1 MDELFAWLLEGPSW
15 VRYRALV
22 DLAHEP
28 ELSPDVQAARR
39 GMLDDPQI
47 SALVQE
53 LQGWPGIV
61 LNSHKSAGQLYH
73 KLKFL
78 ADIGVRVDDPG
89 MRHVADLAMTHQS
102 AQGPFQ
108 LPMAISSAHGGTGR
122 EEWAWALCDA
132 PVIVGALCTMG
143 MTDDARVRAAVA
155 HVAGLARASGWP
167 CCVSPELGTF
177 RGPGRKDDPCPYA
190 TLAVCEMELAAGL
203 PNEEQVRFGAE
214 ALLNQWSAR
223 RERHPYMFYM
233 GTDFCKLK
241 APLIWYDVL
250 HVVDVLSRLPWL
262 SDDPRLR
269 EMISV
274 MVAKLDSDGRATPES
289 VWTAWKDWE
298 FGQKKVPSRW
308 VTLLVE
314 RVRHRMKD

>member
-1 MDELFAWLLEGPSW
+1 MDELIGWLLEGPSW

-22 DLAHEP
+22 DLVREP
-28 ELSPDVQAARR
+28 ESSPGVQAARR
-39 GMLDDPQI
+39 AMLEDPQV
-47 SALVQE
+47 SALMQE
-53 LQGWPGIV
+53 LQGWPGGV

-73 KLKFL
+73 KFKFL
-78 ADIGVRVDDPG
+78 ADIGVCVDDSG
-89 MRHVADLAMTHQS
+89 MRHVADLVMTHQS

-108 LPMAISSAHGGTGR
+108 LPMAISPAYGGTGR
-122 EEWAWALCDA
+122 KEWAWALCDA
-132 PVIVGALCTMG
+132 PVIVGALCAMG
-143 MTDDARVRAAVA
+143 MSDDARVQAAVG
-155 HVAGLARASGWP
+155 HVAGLARTSGWP
-167 CCVSPELGTF
+167 CCVSPEMGTF

-203 PNEEQVRFGAE
+203 PDEVQVHDGAE
-214 ALLNQWSAR
+214 ALLTLWAER
-223 RERHPYMFYM
+223 RERHPYVFYM

-241 APLIWYDVL
+241 APLIWYDIL

-262 SDDPRLR
+262 RQDRRLYD
-269 EMISV
+269 
-274 MVAKLDSDGRATPES
+274 MVGAMMERVGSDGRATPES

-314 RVRHRMKD
+314 RVRQRMNG

>member
-1 MDELFAWLLEGPSW
+1 MDELLAWLQEGPSW
-15 VRYRALV
+15 IRYRALV

-28 ELSPDVQAARR
+28 ESSPDVQDARR
-39 GMLDDPQI
+39 AMLEDPQV

-53 LQGWPGIV
+53 LQGWPGAI

-89 MRHVADLAMTHQS
+89 VRHVADLVMTHQS

-108 LPMAISSAHGGTGR
+108 LPMAVSAAYGGTGH

-132 PVIVGALCTMG
+132 PVIIGALCAMG
-143 MTDDARVRAAVA
+143 MSDDARVQVAVG
-155 HVAGLARASGWP
+155 HVAGLARESGWP

-190 TLAVCEMELAAGL
+190 TLAVCELELAAGL
-203 PNEEQVRFGAE
+203 PDEAAVRDGTE
-214 ALLNQWSAR
+214 ALLNLWSTR

-233 GTDFCKLK
+233 GTDFCKVK
-241 APLIWYDVL
+241 APLIWYDIL
-250 HVVDVLSRLPWL
+250 HVVDVLSRFVWL
-262 SDDPRLR
+262 KDDTRLR
-269 EMISV
+269 DMTSV
-274 MVAKLDSDGRATPES
+274 MAAKVGSDGRATPES

-308 VTLLVE
+308 ITLLVE
-314 RVRHRMKD
+314 RVRQRMKG

>member
-1 MDELFAWLLEGPSW
+1 MDELLAWLLEGPSW

-22 DLAHEP
+22 DLADQP
-28 ELSPDVQAARR
+28 ESSPDVQAARR
-39 GMLDDPQI
+39 AMLEDPQV

-78 ADIGVRVDDPG
+78 ADVGVRVDDPG
-89 MRHVADLAMTHQS
+89 MRHVADLVMTHQS

-108 LPMAISSAHGGTGR
+108 LPMAISAAHGGTGH

-132 PVIVGALCTMG
+132 PVIVGALCALGMG
-143 MTDDARVRAAVA
+143 DDARVQAAVTR
-155 HVAGLARASGWP
+155 VAGLARASGWP
-167 CCVSPELGTF
+167 CCVSPELGSF

-190 TLAVCEMELAAGL
+190 TLAVCEMELVAGL
-203 PNEEQVRFGAE
+203 PHEARVRDGAE
-214 ALLNQWSAR
+214 ALLSQWSAR

-298 FGQKKVPSRW
+298 FGQKTVPSRW

-314 RVRHRMKD
+314 RARRRISN

>member
-1 MDELFAWLLEGPSW
+1 MDELLAWLLEGPSW

-22 DLAHEP
+22 DLADQP
-28 ELSPDVQAARR
+28 ESSPDVQAARR
-39 GMLDDPQI
+39 AMLEDPQV

-78 ADIGVRVDDPG
+78 ADVGVRVDDPG
-89 MRHVADLAMTHQS
+89 MRHVADLVMTHQS

-108 LPMAISSAHGGTGR
+108 LPMAISAAHGGTGH

-132 PVIVGALCTMG
+132 PVIVGALCALGMG
-143 MTDDARVRAAVA
+143 DDARVQAAVT

-167 CCVSPELGTF
+167 CCVSPELGSF

-190 TLAVCEMELAAGL
+190 TLAVCEMELVAGL
-203 PNEEQVRFGAE
+203 PHEARVRDGAE
-214 ALLNQWSAR
+214 ALLSQWSAR

-298 FGQKKVPSRW
+298 FGQKKAPSRW

-314 RVRHRMKD
+314 RVQQRMSS

>member
-1 MDELFAWLLEGPSW
+1 MDELLAWLAEGPPW

-28 ELSPDVQAARR
+28 ESSPDVQAARR
-39 GMLDDPQI
+39 AMLKDPQV

-78 ADIGVRVDDPG
+78 ADVGVRVDDPG
-89 MRHVADLAMTHQS
+89 MRHVADLVMTHQS
-102 AQGPFQ
+102 TQGPFQ
-108 LPMAISSAHGGTGR
+108 MPMAVSAGHGGTGS

-132 PVIVGALCTMG
+132 PVIVGALCAMG
-143 MTDDARVRAAVA
+143 MSDNARVQVAVA
-155 HVAGLARASGWP
+155 HIAGLARESGWP

-190 TLAVCEMELAAGL
+190 TLAVCEMELVAGL
-203 PNEEQVRFGAE
+203 PHEARVRDGAE
-214 ALLNQWSAR
+214 ALLSQWSAR

-241 APLIWYDVL
+241 VPLIWYDVL

-314 RVRHRMKD
+314 RARRRISN

>member
-1 MDELFAWLLEGPSW
+1 MDALLAWLLEGPAW
-15 VRYRALV
+15 IRYRALV
-22 DLAHEP
+22 GLAHEP
-28 ELSPDVQAARR
+28 ESSPDVQAARR
-39 GMLDDPQI
+39 AMLVDAQV
-47 SALVQE
+47 AGLVQE

-78 ADIGVRVDDPG
+78 ADVGVRVDDPG
-89 MRHVADLAMTHQS
+89 MRHVADLVMTHQS

-108 LPMAISSAHGGTGR
+108 LPMAISAAHGGTGH

-132 PVIVGALCTMG
+132 PVIVGALCALGMG
-143 MTDDARVRAAVA
+143 DDARVQAAVT

-167 CCVSPELGTF
+167 CCVSPELGSF

-190 TLAVCEMELAAGL
+190 TLAVCEMELVAGL
-203 PNEEQVRFGAE
+203 PHEARVRDGAE
-214 ALLNQWSAR
+214 ALLSQWSAR

-314 RVRHRMKD
+314 RARRRISN